1 MKWWALVVA
10 KIAFLIA
17 LHLAMVAWLVRY
29 YPRDRMGTDLAFTFA
44 LFGINLFIFVLGYGA
59 WFDQKYRCR
68 SCLRRLRMPLET
80 GNWSQAT
87 IFAPPR
93 LEWICPYGHGTMRQ
107 EEIQLSGVQA
117 DKWQKNDSDF
127 WRAFED
133 AWRKD

>member
-10 KIAFLIA
+10 KIAFLA
-17 LHLAMVAWLVRY
+17 LLHLGLITWVVTY
-29 YPRDRMGTDLAFTFA
+29 YPRDKMGTDLAFTFA
-44 LFGINLFIFVLGYGA
+44 LMGINLFVYVVGYGF

-68 SCLRRLRMPLET
+68 TCLRRLRMPLET
-80 GNWSQAT
+80 GYWSQAT

-93 LEWICPYGHGTMRQ
+93 LEWICPYGHGTMSQ
-107 EEIQLSGVQA
+107 EEILLSGGKP
-117 DKWQKNDSDF
+117 DKWKENDSDF

>member
-1 MKWWALVVA
+1 MKWWALVAA
-10 KIAFLIA
+10 KIAFLVLLHMALIA
-17 LHLAMVAWLVRY
+17 WIVTY

-44 LFGINLFIFVLGYGA
+44 LLGINLFVYLIGYAA

-80 GNWSQAT
+80 GNWSHAT
-87 IFAPPR
+87 IFAPPK

-107 EEIQLSGVQA
+107 EEIQLSGAQA
-117 DKWQKNDSDF
+117 DQWQKNDADF